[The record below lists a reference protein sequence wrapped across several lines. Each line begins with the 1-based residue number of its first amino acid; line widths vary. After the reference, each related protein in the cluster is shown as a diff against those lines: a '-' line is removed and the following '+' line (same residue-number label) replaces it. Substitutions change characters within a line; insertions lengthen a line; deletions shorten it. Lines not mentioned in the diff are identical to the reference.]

1 MEKVKFNAMSQGDRE
16 DFLFLEE
23 RERKAAANVGARLLA
38 ALESLDGADSAY
50 QVSRTEHCVQAASR
64 AWRDGAD
71 ADWVVT
77 ALMHD
82 VGDLYAPYNHDEYA
96 SAILR
101 PYVRE
106 QCTWV
111 VAHHGMFQRY
121 YYAHHFGGD
130 RDVRRR
136 YRDSPYYDDCVTF
149 CERWDQASF
158 DPAYESLP
166 LDHFRPLVDEVFSRD
181 PYQPH
186 VIAAGQRT
194 ALLNPVLA
202 AERGT

>member
-1 MEKVKFNAMSQGDRE
+1 MNTVKFNAMSQGDRE

-23 RERKAAANVGARLLA
+23 RERQSAAQVGKRLLD
-38 ALESLDGADSAY
+38 ALEALGDAESAY
-50 QVSRTEHCVQAASR
+50 QVSRKEHCIQAATR

-71 ADWVVT
+71 PDWVVT

-136 YRDSPYYDDCVTF
+136 YRDSPYYDDCVMF

-158 DPAYESLP
+158 DPTFESLP
-166 LDHFRPLVDEVFSRD
+166 LDHFRPMVDQVFGRE
-181 PYQPH
+181 PYQPR
-186 VIAAGQRT
+186 VIAAGQRLPLMDP
-194 ALLNPVLA
+194 AVA
-202 AERGT
+202 SQRR